1 MSKSI
6 KFKNATYL
14 DSSSITHKKR
24 TLKAILDW
32 RYNTFTNSKGTI
44 IKIGNGYTILPF
56 DTSDNPNSKLIIQS
70 NGTIKI
76 GSGISRIR
84 ISGSCSLSVVNDY
97 DLRRLSVFKND
108 TIVNRTQ
115 MYYNHY
121 HSFTLN
127 PKCISVKENDVIS
140 LKFTGEKV
148 NSTEIPMTTEI
159 THLTIEI
166 IA

>member
-1 MSKSI
+1 MGKSI
-6 KFKNATYL
+6 KFKNNVYL
-14 DSSSITHKKR
+14 DSEGVTYQRRK
-24 TLKAILDW
+24 LKEIFDL

-44 IKIGNGYTILPF
+44 VKIGNGYTILPF
-56 DTSDNPNSKLIIQS
+56 DTSDNPNSKLIIQP

-76 GSGISRIR
+76 GQYISRIK
-84 ISGSCSLSVVNDY
+84 ISASCSLSVVNDY
-97 DLRRLSVFKND
+97 DLRRLSVFKNN

-121 HSFTLN
+121 HSFTLQ
-127 PKCISVKENDVIS
+127 PKCIDVKQNDIIS

-148 NSTEIPMTTEI
+148 NSAEIPMTAEI